1 MSGATG
7 PTERACQRTRSGRA
21 IPAQRSVPSPGS
33 NSHHSDDGQAR
44 DAGHHDS
51 IAFGCIHCLLPN
63 CCQLLG
69 HCYAGEIAGPGAD
82 SIRHAATGLALCVR
96 PLIVTLIRK
105 MMMRFGSFRALSY
118 DQKLFPHFSEAGA
131 AIFTIEHV

>member
-1 MSGATG
+1 
-7 PTERACQRTRSGRA
+7 
-21 IPAQRSVPSPGS
+21 
-33 NSHHSDDGQAR
+33 
-44 DAGHHDS
+44 
-51 IAFGCIHCLLPN
+51 
-63 CCQLLG
+63 LLG
-69 HCYAGEIAGPGAD
+69 HCYAGEIAGFGAA
-82 SIRHAATGLALCVR
+82 SIRRAGTGLALCVR